1 MTIDVRNE
9 RNTKKYKLKKR
20 FLMKWINGRLSEK
33 TSYDIYNLLIK
44 KIIGSVLVLESL
56 TKLNYPK
63 AQGILLKMFS
73 VDNLLLEQNYLRS
86 YLLLKG
92 QEVD

>member
-1 MTIDVRNE
+1 MTIAVRNE

-20 FLMKWINGRLSEK
+20 FLMKWINGRLPEK
-33 TSYDIYNLLIK
+33 TSYDKHNLLFK

-63 AQGILLKMFS
+63 VQDILLKTLAW
-73 VDNLLLEQNYLRS
+73 DNQY
-86 YLLLKG
+86 
-92 QEVD
+92 